1 MVSQDG
7 ITMDMVAPR
16 TGEAPVGDDGATPSA
31 RALLEHVG
39 FPAFAVEAKAAGH
52 LLTVVVNDTHRYTDT
67 RSFMDAVFSI
77 LDALPVV
84 GSQPGVRIL
93 VAAGTHTSDELE
105 RAAHEERMAAPYL
118 ARIAEIEWHDADS
131 SHLVQVGPYE
141 VHRWMGEKGYYLACG
156 SMEPHYFAGVTGAH
170 KTLTV
175 GVMSR
180 ASIERNHA
188 HAMSADV
195 APLKLEGNPVHEG
208 IVDAVRALESDGAHL
223 LALNQVIVGG
233 DVIGATAGHPLEAL
247 ADGLSLVRSCFG
259 YRVDRQVDLIVARV
273 SGPLDRDLYQAD
285 KGIKNTEAVV
295 RDGGVLILDAACRH
309 GIGIRH
315 FVELLEQAPTYEA
328 ACAIVARRGYRL
340 GDHKAVR
347 LRALTDTRGVHV
359 GLVTRNIDPSMSAV
373 LGMTIFQDRAT
384 AAAWAHDVLAS
395 TPSPRGLIVEDAG
408 NLALEV
414 AAG

>member
-1 MVSQDG
+1 VNWQDLFS
-7 ITMDMVAPR
+7 MEVVAPR
-16 TGEAPVGDDGATPSA
+16 VPAAASGEPRTTA
-31 RALLEHVG
+31 RDLLERVG
-39 FPAFAVEAKAAGH
+39 LPAFAVAAKAAGQ

-67 RSFMDAVFSI
+67 RSFLDAVFSI

-93 VAAGTHTSDELE
+93 VAAGTHKSDELE

-118 ARIAEIEWHDADS
+118 ARIAEIEWHDSDAAD
-131 SHLVQVGPYE
+131 LVRIGAYE
-141 VHRWMGEKGYYLACG
+141 FHRWMAGRGYYLACG

-170 KTLTV
+170 KTLTL

-188 HAMSADV
+188 AAMTPDV

-208 IVDAVRALESDGAHL
+208 VVNAVRTLEADGAHL
-223 LALNQVIVGG
+223 LALNQVIIGG
-233 DVIGATAGHPLEAL
+233 KVTGVTAGHPIDAL
-247 ADGLSLVRSCFG
+247 KDGLDMIRACFAH
-259 YRVDRQVDLIVARV
+259 RVDRPLDLVVARV
-273 SGPLDRDLYQAD
+273 GAPLDRDLYQAD
-285 KGIKNTEAVV
+285 KGIKNTEAAV
-295 RDGGVLILDAACRH
+295 RDGGVLVVEAACTH

-315 FVELLEQAPTYEA
+315 FVELLEKAPTHAA
-328 ACAIVARRGYRL
+328 ACAIVAKRGYRL

-347 LRALTDTRGVHV
+347 LRALTDVRGVRV
-359 GLVTRNIDPSMSAV
+359 GLVTPNIDPAMSKV
-373 LGMTIFQDRAT
+373 LGMTIFRDSAS
-384 AAAWAHDVLAS
+384 AAAWVRAQLAG

-414 AAG
+414 SDA